1 MWFETEYFPKST
13 FNLINQNVLL
23 VFGDNDMYTIEHGL
37 EMYRALKNGQFCILP
52 NTTHE
57 VFSEKPKLIDQIVV
71 DFLKPNK

>member
-57 VFSEKPKLIDQIVV
+57 VFSEKPQLIDQIVV